1 MPASVQQ
8 VPTKTLV
15 RSLVA
20 SVLIA
25 IVALVAFVLPAE
37 YHIDPFG
44 IGEML
49 GIEGMSGYDVS
60 ALTIEASDPVADT
73 IVLPLAPFESVEYK
87 FTLQQGQA
95 LVYQWRS
102 QAEVV
107 FDLHS
112 EEAGTDP
119 EDAVTFSAGRAAS
132 QQGTYVAPFDG
143 LHGWFWENRGS
154 QEVEVTLTTTGY
166 ARQATLF
173 NASGAFE
180 RPLGGLTATD
190 Q

>member
-1 MPASVQQ
+1 MPTPDQQ
-8 VPTKTLV
+8 VPVKTLA

-20 SVLIA
+20 SVLVA
-25 IVALVAFVLPAE
+25 IVALIAFVLPAE
-37 YHIDPFG
+37 YHIDPLG
-44 IGEML
+44 IGELL

-60 ALTIEASDPVADT
+60 ALTIETSEPVQDT
-73 IVLPLAPFESVEYK
+73 IVLPLEPFESVEYK
-87 FTLQQGQA
+87 FQLLQGQA
-95 LVYQWRS
+95 IVYQWRS
-102 QAEVV
+102 PEEVV

-119 EDAVTFSAGRAAS
+119 EDAVTFSAGRAES

-143 LHGWFWENRGS
+143 LHGWFWENRSS
-154 QEVEVTLTTTGY
+154 QYVEVTLVTTGY
-166 ARQATLF
+166 AQRATLY

-180 RPLGGLTATD
+180 RLLGDSGGTD